1 MKTLKPMQ
9 PMQPMKT
16 LQTSSRRRLDWSNI
30 SASEIFD
37 CGGNGPS
44 RWIIVENGALN
55 PMRIRTCDVDYNK
68 QVCKGTPT
76 QNQTGY
82 TQCAPKGNPL
92 AFVPSSSTVA
102 MRVPLNVTYVVA
114 LYCVNNPGRSIHCL
128 NNPTPLE
135 WYGPNPEGG
144 AFPVNGLVVPRETS
158 AFCSVDVDCKVG
170 EACDTSSHTCG

>member
-1 MKTLKPMQ
+1 
-9 PMQPMKT
+9 MKT

-44 RWIIVENGALN
+44 RWIIVDNGALN
-55 PMRIRTCDVDYNK
+55 PLRIRTCDVDYNK

-82 TQCAPKGNPL
+82 TQCAPNGNSL
-92 AFVPSSSTVA
+92 AFIPSSSTVA

-128 NNPTPLE
+128 NTPTPLE
-135 WYGPNPEGG
+135 RYGPTELFLLMGWLSPRKHQLFAPLMLIAKWVRPVMRIRIHVVELQGG
-144 AFPVNGLVVPRETS
+144 
-158 AFCSVDVDCKVG
+158 
-170 EACDTSSHTCG
+170 